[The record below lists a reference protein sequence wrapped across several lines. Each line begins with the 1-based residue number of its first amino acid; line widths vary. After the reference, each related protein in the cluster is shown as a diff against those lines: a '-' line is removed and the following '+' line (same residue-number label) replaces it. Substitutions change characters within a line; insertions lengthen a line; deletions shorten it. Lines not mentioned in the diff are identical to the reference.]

1 MGDMGSF
8 VSWGDRDS
16 QVLERDG
23 KLGELDQR
31 TDALQ
36 VHPPLKKLLWFELV
50 FHLSFIYLIF

>member
-31 TDALQ
+31 PDALP
-36 VHPPLKKLLWFELV
+36 VHPPLKKN
-50 FHLSFIYLIF
+50 Y